1 MLAFFIGAAFGCAAL
16 YCLSLFSKA
25 VTSGTPQKALL
36 PLFGNMGAIGAGL
49 AIPAIWLRDQMMWAG
64 IGLVAA
70 IVAGAFAVFAVRTM
84 KKK

>member
-1 MLAFFIGAAFGCAAL
+1 MLAFVIGAAFGCAAL
-16 YCLSLFSKA
+16 YCLSLFSRA
-25 VTSGTPQKALL
+25 VVSGTPSKAFL

-49 AIPAIWLRDQMMWAG
+49 AISAIWLRDQIMWAG

-70 IVAGAFAVFAVRTM
+70 IVAGAFAVFAMRTI